1 MSQRTIDARLAYG
14 PLRFFLRLPIW
25 LYRAHLG
32 WLLGGRFLLLTHTGR
47 KSGKLH
53 QTVLEV
59 VRHDKPSNTYIIASG
74 WGTRSDWMQNITKTP
89 EVIIQVG
96 NQRLSARAERL
107 SPTQAESELRTYA
120 QQHPEAFRRL
130 AGLMTGQP
138 WWDGAEYYQEL
149 AQSVPMF
156 VLCPHYFA

>member
-1 MSQRTIDARLAYG
+1 
-14 PLRFFLRLPIW
+14 LPIW
-25 LYRAHLG
+25 LYRVHLG
-32 WLLGGRFLLLTHTGR
+32 WLFGERFLLLTHTGR
-47 KSGKLH
+47 KSGQLH

-74 WGTRSDWMQNITKTP
+74 WGTRSDWMKNITKTP
-89 EVIIQVG
+89 EVLIQIG

-107 SPTQAESELRTYA
+107 SPTQAECELRTYA

-138 WWDGAEYYQEL
+138 WWDAPEYYEVL
-149 AQSVPMF
+149 AKSVPMF
-156 VLCPHYFA
+156 ALHPC